1 MSGPPGRGALAL
13 FATAGYCYLI
23 AMLRG
28 LFHRDPHRAEA
39 ERLYAALALQARQPE
54 FFAELGIPDTVDGR
68 FDLLSLHA
76 ALTIDRLAREE
87 DGVALSQSL
96 FDAMF
101 RHLDLALREMGV
113 QDLGVGRRI
122 KIMAE
127 GFHGRGLALR
137 QAMQGDDDAALTAV
151 LIRNVFGGTSPNP
164 TAIARM
170 VAYVRHVARL
180 LADSQRPMLLA
191 GKVQFPTV

>member
-1 MSGPPGRGALAL
+1 MFRAL
-13 FATAGYCYLI
+13 F
-23 AMLRG
+23 R
-28 LFHRDPHRAEA
+28 HDPHRAQA
-39 ERLYAALALQARQPE
+39 ERLYAVLAAQARLPIFFVE
-54 FFAELGIPDTVDGR
+54 FGVPDTVDGR
-68 FDLLSLHA
+68 FDLLSLHV
-76 ALTIDRLAREE
+76 ALAIDRLKQEP

-137 QAMQGDDDAALTAV
+137 EAMQSDRASLDAV
-151 LIRNVFGGTSPNP
+151 LARNVFGVASPDP
-164 TAIARM
+164 TAIARL
-170 VAYVRHVARL
+170 ASYVRKLAETLAQTARAEVL
-180 LADSQRPMLLA
+180 V
-191 GKVQFPTV
+191 GKMNFPAP

>member
-1 MSGPPGRGALAL
+1 
-13 FATAGYCYLI
+13 
-23 AMLRG
+23 MLNG
-28 LFHRDPHRAEA
+28 LFRRDPYRSQAET
-39 ERLYAALALQARQPE
+39 LYAALARQAREPV
-54 FFAELGIPDTVDGR
+54 FFAALGVPDTVDGR

-76 ALTIDRLAREE
+76 SLVIDRLTQEA

-137 QAMQGDDDAALTAV
+137 DAVKSDDAALAAV
-151 LIRNVFGGTSPNP
+151 LKRNVIGAGQPAP
-164 TAIARM
+164 DAIERL
-170 VAYVRHVARL
+170 VAYTRQTGAA
-180 LADSQRPMLLA
+180 LAVQSRQAILA
-191 GKVQFPTV
+191 GEIEFPPI

>member
-1 MSGPPGRGALAL
+1 MFGIFR
-13 FATAGYCYLI
+13 
-23 AMLRG
+23 
-28 LFHRDPHRAEA
+28 RDPFRAEA
-39 ERLYAALALQARQPE
+39 DRLYAVLAQQSRQPA
-54 FFAELGIPDTVDGR
+54 FFAELGVPDTVDGR
-68 FDLLSLHA
+68 FDLLSLHV
-76 ALTIDRLAREE
+76 ALAIDRLAREE

-137 QAMQGDDDAALTAV
+137 QALQDDEAALTSV
-151 LIRNVFGGTSPNP
+151 LARNVFGTAQPP
-164 TAIARM
+164 TGAVVRV
-170 VAYVRHVARL
+170 VAYVRS
-180 LADSQRPMLLA
+180 LAAVLRERSRTDILA
-191 GKVQFPTV
+191 GKIDFPSL

>member
-1 MSGPPGRGALAL
+1 ML
-13 FATAGYCYLI
+13 FN
-23 AMLRG
+23 
-28 LFHRDPHRAEA
+28 LFRRDPHRAEA
-39 ERLYAALALQARQPE
+39 ERLYAVLAQQARQPA
-54 FFAELGIPDTVDGR
+54 FFTELGVPDTVDGR

-76 ALTIDRLAREE
+76 GLAIDRLAREA

-137 QAMQGDDDAALTAV
+137 QALQGEPALLADV
-151 LIRNVFGGTSPNP
+151 LRRNVFGAATPEPGSLDRLVRFVRAVAAGLAGTD
-164 TAIARM
+164 RQ
-170 VAYVRHVARL
+170 V
-180 LADSQRPMLLA
+180 LLA
-191 GKVQFPTV
+191 GGISFPAM

>member
-1 MSGPPGRGALAL
+1 MLSGIFR
-13 FATAGYCYLI
+13 
-23 AMLRG
+23 
-28 LFHRDPHRAEA
+28 RDPYRAQA
-39 ERLYAALALQARQPE
+39 ERIYALLGSQARNPA
-54 FFAELGIPDTVDGR
+54 FFAGLSVPDTVDGR

-76 ALTIDRLAREE
+76 ALVIDRLAVEP

-137 QAMQGDDDAALTAV
+137 EALKGDDAALAAV
-151 LIRNVFGGTSPNP
+151 LMRNVFGAGQPAP
-164 TAIARM
+164 EA
-170 VAYVRHVARL
+170 VERL
-180 LADSQRPMLLA
+180 LRYTRQTAATLA
-191 GKVQFPTV
+191 AQSRQGILRAEIQFPAI

>member
-1 MSGPPGRGALAL
+1 LAL
-13 FATAGYCYLI
+13 FATARCCYLI
-23 AMLRG
+23 VMFGG
-28 LFHRDPHRAEA
+28 LFRRDPYRVEA
-39 ERLYAALALQARQPE
+39 ARLYGVLAEQARQPI
-54 FFAELGIPDTVDGR
+54 FFSELGVPDTVDGR

-76 ALTIDRLAREE
+76 ALAIERLKQET

-101 RHLDLALREMGV
+101 RHLDLTLREMGV

-137 QAMQGDDDAALTAV
+137 EAMAGDDAALTAV
-151 LIRNVFGGTSPNP
+151 LTRNVLGAGPILP
-164 TAIARM
+164 GAPE
-170 VAYVRHVARL
+170 RL
-180 LADSQRPMLLA
+180 TRYGRALAAVLAACSRADMLN
-191 GKVQFPTV
+191 GKIGFPQP

>member
-1 MSGPPGRGALAL
+1 M
-13 FATAGYCYLI
+13 F
-23 AMLRG
+23 G
-28 LFHRDPHRAEA
+28 LFRRDPHRAA
-39 ERLYAALALQARQPE
+39 ADRLYAVLARQARQPA
-54 FFAELGIPDTVDGR
+54 FFAELGVPDTVDGR

-76 ALTIDRLAREE
+76 ALAIDRLAREP

-137 QAMQGDDDAALTAV
+137 QALPADDAALQAV
-151 LIRNVFGGTSPNP
+151 LARNVFGGVLPAP
-164 TAIARM
+164 GATARLM
-170 VAYVRHVARL
+170 LYVRSVAAA
-180 LADSQRPMLLA
+180 LARRSRAEILA
-191 GKVQFPTV
+191 GTLDFPAV

>member
-1 MSGPPGRGALAL
+1 
-13 FATAGYCYLI
+13 
-23 AMLRG
+23 
-28 LFHRDPHRAEA
+28 
-39 ERLYAALALQARQPE
+39 
-54 FFAELGIPDTVDGR
+54 LGVPDTVDGR
-68 FDLLSLHA
+68 FDLLSLHT
-76 ALTIDRLAREE
+76 ALAIDRLAREQ

-137 QAMQGDDDAALTAV
+137 QALQDGDAPLADV
-151 LIRNVFGGTSPNP
+151 LKRNVLGTAEPV
-164 TAIARM
+164 TGAVDRLA
-170 VAYVRHVARL
+170 AYVRF
-180 LADSQRPMLLA
+180 LAAELSVRSREEIFA
-191 GKVQFPTV
+191 GKIKFPRI

>member
-1 MSGPPGRGALAL
+1 MLSGIFR
-13 FATAGYCYLI
+13 
-23 AMLRG
+23 
-28 LFHRDPHRAEA
+28 RDPYRSQA
-39 ERLYAALALQARQPE
+39 ERIYALLGSQARNPA
-54 FFAELGIPDTVDGR
+54 FFTALCVPDTVDGR
-68 FDLLSLHA
+68 FDVLSLHA
-76 ALTIDRLAREE
+76 ALVINRLALEP

-137 QAMQGDDDAALTAV
+137 EALAGDDAALAAV
-151 LIRNVFGGTSPNP
+151 LTRNVFGAGESASPEVERLVRYTRQ
-164 TAIARM
+164 TAAG
-170 VAYVRHVARL
+170 
-180 LADSQRPMLLA
+180 LAAQSRERILA
-191 GKVQFPTV
+191 GELEFPAI